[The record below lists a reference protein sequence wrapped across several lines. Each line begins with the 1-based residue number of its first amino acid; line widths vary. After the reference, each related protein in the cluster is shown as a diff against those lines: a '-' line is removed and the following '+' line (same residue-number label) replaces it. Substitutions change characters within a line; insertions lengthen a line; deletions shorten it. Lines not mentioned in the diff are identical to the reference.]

1 MAYTADEV
9 VHLFEGA
16 DSALDTICM
25 QDSDDDLGFEEVEV
39 VDNPYYNHAPEF
51 EDFEVLEGNNYI

>member
-1 MAYTADEV
+1 MVYTADEV

-16 DSALDTICM
+16 DSAICM
-25 QDSDDDLGFEEVEV
+25 QHSDDDLGFEEVEV
-39 VDNPYYNHAPEF
+39 VDIPYYNHAPEC